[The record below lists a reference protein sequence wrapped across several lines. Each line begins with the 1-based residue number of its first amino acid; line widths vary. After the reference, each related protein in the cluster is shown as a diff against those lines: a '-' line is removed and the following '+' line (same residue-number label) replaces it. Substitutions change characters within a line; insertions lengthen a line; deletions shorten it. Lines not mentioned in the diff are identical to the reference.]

1 MARPPLDYALS
12 DATEARL
19 PEFFGGISVALVRTF
34 KLVDAD
40 MKAVHSQEWERAFSI
55 FRLLI

>member
-1 MARPPLDYALS
+1 MRVPVKWGGS
-12 DATEARL
+12 DASNGVYQVRALL
-19 PEFFGGISVALVRTF
+19 PRRGRRQLI
-34 KLVDAD
+34 DAD